1 MARLAD
7 LPNISGVKD
16 ATADLTR
23 PARTR
28 AAVGSEFAQL
38 TGEDATVVLFLAQGG
53 HGCISVTS
61 NVAPRLCAELH
72 AAWKRRDLDTV
83 DALNDRLMTL
93 HQPLFIES
101 SPAPVKFAA
110 QLHGHRDDEGGL
122 PRDRHQ
128 PETQERNS

>member
-38 TGEDATVVLFLAQGG
+38 TGEDATVVPLLAQGG
-53 HGCISVTS
+53 HGCTSVTS

-72 AAWKRRDLDTV
+72 AAWKRRELDPV
-83 DALNDRLMTL
+83 DALIDRLMPL
-93 HQPLFIES
+93 RPDLFIES
-101 SPAPVKFAA
+101 SSGPVKLAE
-110 QLHGHRDDEGGL
+110 QLLGPCAPEARR
-122 PRDRHQ
+122 PRGR
-128 PETQERNS
+128 